1 MKSRF
6 KTSLS
11 VWSCHKYFFD
21 KTWTN
26 ADFIHFAGQQTK
38 VDGVELMH
46 KFWNP
51 GIDIPQI
58 EKALQQEGLEVACV
72 GASNNFALPNAV
84 DRDIQL
90 QHIIDSVNIA
100 DLYGAK
106 AVRVFSGSLHEGVSF
121 EQGQRWIIEGLKA
134 AAEYAGKKNIMLCLE
149 NHGLFAGKADQVQMI
164 IGEVN
169 SPALRSTFDT
179 GNFILV
185 DENPNDALEQLNTM
199 IAHVH
204 CKDFI
209 KVEEII
215 QGETYVSLSGIRYA
229 GTVIGEGS
237 VALDHLLGR
246 LLEIGY
252 DGWIT
257 VEFEGNEEQKSGS
270 IRSVANLTS
279 ILEKL

>member
-1 MKSRF
+1 MKPAF

-21 KTWTN
+21 KVWTN
-26 ADFIHFAGQQTK
+26 ADFIHFAGQQTL
-38 VDGVELMH
+38 VDGVELLH

-51 GIDIPQI
+51 VIDIPQI

-72 GASNNFALPNAV
+72 GASNNFALPNTA
-84 DRDIQL
+84 DRDTQL
-90 QHIIDSVNIA
+90 QQVIDSINIA

-106 AVRVFSGSLHEGVSF
+106 VVRVFSGSLQEGVSF

-134 AAEYAGKKNIMLCLE
+134 AAEYAGKKDITLCLE
-149 NHGLFAGKADQVQMI
+149 NHGLFAGKAGQVQKI
-164 IGEVN
+164 IREVN

-209 KVEEII
+209 KVEEIF
-215 QGETYVSLSGIRYA
+215 QGETYVSLSGVRYA

-237 VALDHLLGR
+237 VPLDSLLAR
-246 LLEIGY
+246 LHELGY
-252 DGWIT
+252 DGWLT

-279 ILEKL
+279 MLEKL